1 MLGTVFLSFLNRIA
15 AGVISA
21 GSRAF
26 RTRPD
31 PSLLQQEMTTRGGW
45 ASDGEEGTNYQ
56 GTTRSRATT
65 GFNGVPTST
74 RDQPEVPAKL
84 QPHQT
89 QGRTTGPLLIKGEE
103 AQQPS
108 SSCLGRVWSY
118 LCVLDRFAKIDLR
131 TTIDTRR

>member
-1 MLGTVFLSFLNRIA
+1 M
-15 AGVISA
+15 
-21 GSRAF
+21 
-26 RTRPD
+26 
-31 PSLLQQEMTTRGGW
+31 RGGW
-45 ASDGEEGTNYQ
+45 VSDGDEGTNHQ
-56 GTTRSRATT
+56 STTRSRATT

-74 RDQPEVPAKL
+74 RDQAEVPAGL

-108 SSCLGRVWSY
+108 SSCLGTMWSY